1 MPIYISVQILK
12 LFVDMGLCHMS
23 IIIQVY
29 FNVIW
34 GMNYEPVYILCFC
47 MFNAINIQVYSTV
60 LSRIIESMLNEKD
73 VEEQQSWRTT
83 LISV

>member
-1 MPIYISVQILK
+1 MSLYISCA
-12 LFVDMGLCHMS
+12 FVC
-23 IIIQVY
+23 
-29 FNVIW
+29 
-34 GMNYEPVYILCFC
+34 
-47 MFNAINIQVYSTV
+47 FNAINIQVYSTV